1 MRHRPGRSAS
11 VTAGPGTSGTIGA
24 YTAVSWGGT
33 VQPSAVRDDRRDV
46 TSPETA
52 SRRTIAAAKAG
63 DRGALEE
70 IFRIYHPAL
79 LRYLRV
85 RSPDLAEDVASQTW
99 ISVAKSID
107 RFDGNGAALRGWI
120 LTIGYRRLA
129 DEYRRRGRRLEDVG
143 EVPETIDEQT
153 PEGVTMSKLGWAQ
166 ALVSR
171 LPPRQAD
178 VVMMRVI
185 GGLSVDQV
193 AEATGLSKA
202 NVRVLA
208 HRGLSQLHR
217 MLTDETETEPDSH
230 DVPATP
236 VTEAPARAM

>member
-1 MRHRPGRSAS
+1 M
-11 VTAGPGTSGTIGA
+11 
-24 YTAVSWGGT
+24 
-33 VQPSAVRDDRRDV
+33 

-85 RSPDLAEDVASQTW
+85 RSPGLAEDVASQTW
-99 ISVAKSID
+99 ISVAESIG
-107 RFDGNGAALRGWI
+107 RFDGNGAALRAWI

-129 DEYRRRGRRLEDVG
+129 DEFRRRGRRLDDVG
-143 EVPETIDEQT
+143 EVPEAIDEQT
-153 PEGVTMSKLGWAQ
+153 PEDVAMSRVGWAQ

-178 VVMMRVI
+178 VVMLRVV
-185 GGLSVDQV
+185 GGLSVDEV
-193 AEATGLSKA
+193 AAVTGLSKA

-208 HRGLSQLHR
+208 HRGLAQLHQ
-217 MLTDETETEPDSH
+217 MLTDETTTDSH
-230 DVPATP
+230 AFPAES
-236 VTEAPARAM
+236 VTEASARAM

>member
-1 MRHRPGRSAS
+1 M
-11 VTAGPGTSGTIGA
+11 
-24 YTAVSWGGT
+24 
-33 VQPSAVRDDRRDV
+33 

-70 IFRIYHPAL
+70 IFRTYHPAL

-107 RFDGNGAALRGWI
+107 RFDGNGAALRAWI

-129 DEYRRRGRRLEDVG
+129 DEFRRRGRRLDDVG

-153 PEGVTMSKLGWAQ
+153 PEDVAMSKVGWAQ
-166 ALVSR
+166 ALVSQ

-193 AEATGLSKA
+193 AEVTGLSKA

-208 HRGLSQLHR
+208 HRGLAQLHR
-217 MLTDETETEPDSH
+217 MLTDETDTDSH
-230 DVPATP
+230 ASPAKP
-236 VTEAPARAM
+236 VTEASARAM

>member
-1 MRHRPGRSAS
+1 
-11 VTAGPGTSGTIGA
+11 
-24 YTAVSWGGT
+24 
-33 VQPSAVRDDRRDV
+33 V
-46 TSPETA
+46 TSPKTA

-85 RSPDLAEDVASQTW
+85 RSPDFAEDVASQTW

-208 HRGLSQLHR
+208 HRGLAQLHR

-230 DVPATP
+230 DFSATP
-236 VTEAPARAM
+236 VTEASARAM

>member
-1 MRHRPGRSAS
+1 M
-11 VTAGPGTSGTIGA
+11 
-24 YTAVSWGGT
+24 
-33 VQPSAVRDDRRDV
+33 
-46 TSPETA
+46 TSPGTA

-79 LRYLRV
+79 LRYLQV
-85 RSPDLAEDVASQTW
+85 RSLDLAEDVASQTW
-99 ISVAKSID
+99 ISVAESID
-107 RFDGNGAALRGWI
+107 RFDGDGAALRGWI

-129 DEYRRRGRRLEDVG
+129 DEFRRRGRRLEDAG
-143 EVPETIDEQT
+143 EVPETIEEQT
-153 PEGVTMSKLGWAQ
+153 PEDVAMSRVGWAQ

-178 VVMMRVI
+178 VVMLRVI

-193 AEATGLSKA
+193 AEVTGLSKT

-208 HRGLSQLHR
+208 HRGLAQLHR
-217 MLTDETETEPDSH
+217 MLTDETETETETDSH
-230 DVPATP
+230 GFPAEP
-236 VTEAPARAM
+236 VMEASAQAM